1 MKNFMQQKKV
11 KLETLLHDTL
21 YTKNKLNDININI
34 IFLLDI
40 SYQCNS
46 YLVAWH
52 LFIINLKRYLH
63 EDNLKHNIINAPA
76 IYKSSSPILSND

>member
-46 YLVAWH
+46 YLVA
-52 LFIINLKRYLH
+52 
-63 EDNLKHNIINAPA
+63 
-76 IYKSSSPILSND
+76 